1 MAIVGCQVDESR
13 VDGDPEK
20 MRRDLGHFAKIGLQA
35 AEISVEGV
43 DAIRNGKPD
52 RQRFSQCREILES
65 FELLYSVHAPIPLN
79 LMDEDLE
86 LHLDVLRACLSF
98 CEEIGAHAL
107 VYHPGRF
114 LAEEAFTV
122 KRVSLSASKR
132 RTMMDDEAESLRE
145 IAYEYR
151 NVTICMETARPYL
164 KYSPYCY
171 AERPGMLLEQ
181 AQRIDRKNVRL
192 TLDAGHL
199 YMASKFYGFD
209 PVAAVRDMR
218 GMIAHTHVHDNF
230 GRSVFPQEK
239 LQTQLVPF
247 GRGDMHMPVGWGC
260 APIKDMLAEYA
271 DHYEGMYMMELR
283 SRYFTHAEE
292 SFKNLSSIIRSIE
305 EETNAAN

>member
-20 MRRDLGHFAKIGLQA
+20 MRRDLERFVEIGLQA

-52 RQRFSQCREILES
+52 QHRFSQCREILDS

-79 LMDEDLE
+79 LMDDDAA
-86 LHLDVLRACLSF
+86 LHMEVLRACLLF

-114 LAEEAFTV
+114 LAEDVFAV
-122 KRVSLSASKR
+122 KRGSLTDGKKR
-132 RTMMDDEAESLRE
+132 KMMHNEAESLRE
-145 IAYEYR
+145 VADEYR

-171 AERPGMLLEQ
+171 AERPDRLFEQ
-181 AQRIDRKNVRL
+181 AHQIDRKNVRL
-192 TLDAGHL
+192 TLDVGHL

-271 DHYEGMYMMELR
+271 DNYHGMYMMELR
-283 SRYFTHAEE
+283 SRYIMHAEE
-292 SFKNLSSIIRSIE
+292 SFKNLSFIISSIE
-305 EETNAAN
+305 EDTNATN